1 MISEIE
7 VSFSTLHEV
16 QKCFNSCKI
25 WQKIIENQ
33 FEKNVCILCSLLILS
48 TLNFL
53 TLSEGNTFIGRQN
66 YKSSLFHKILV
77 TTLS

>member
-53 TLSEGNTFIGRQN
+53 TLSEGNTFIGIYLCLHFQL
-66 YKSSLFHKILV
+66 KFWW
-77 TTLS
+77 

>member
-33 FEKNVCILCSLLILS
+33 FEKNCM
-48 TLNFL
+48 
-53 TLSEGNTFIGRQN
+53 
-66 YKSSLFHKILV
+66 YSLFI
-77 TTLS
+77 TYTFYS